1 MIAFNRSQLFRCVPV
16 ALGTLT
22 LAPRLAQAAD
32 LTPFPAEPES
42 YAPATRVLPPPSPVK
57 DEAERAEVAPPRDLR
72 AALPQLAY
80 AFSAYGAFPK
90 TVGAQG
96 YGSGLFASEQ
106 DAQLGGGATVWG
118 SPVRRLTLIADAQRN
133 PWGNFSPSAALLVHI
148 LGSATRGWSFGALGR
163 FKVDGF
169 AGGSN
174 RDEIESEVELGA
186 LLSLNEAA
194 WHLDLNTIAGRG
206 TGDEGEMD
214 VEGRL
219 RLGRDIA
226 SLVRVGVD
234 GQFRARVDGPR
245 YLPNG
250 RTWDFAIGP
259 QLFVGSNAFYAAVT
273 AGPST
278 MGLTSDAIG
287 FSSILAIGGAT

>member
-1 MIAFNRSQLFRCVPV
+1 MTALNCSQLFRCVPV
-16 ALGTLT
+16 ALAT
-22 LAPRLAQAAD
+22 LA
-32 LTPFPAEPES
+32 LTPRVARAVELTPLPTEPASSVPE
-42 YAPATRVLPPPSPVK
+42 ARVLPPPSTFK
-57 DEAERAEVAPPRDLR
+57 DDTERAEVAPPRDLR
-72 AALPQLAY
+72 AAVPQLAY

-106 DAQLGGGATVWG
+106 DVVLGGGATVWG
-118 SPVRRLTLIADAQRN
+118 SPIRRLTLIADAQRN
-133 PWGNFSPSAALLVHI
+133 PWGNFSPSAAVLVHL

-174 RDEIESEVELGA
+174 KDEIESEVELGA
-186 LLSLNEAA
+186 LLSLSEAA

-214 VEGRL
+214 VESRL

-226 SLVRVGVD
+226 SLIRIGVD

-250 RTWDFAIGP
+250 RTWDFALGP

-287 FSSILAIGGAT
+287 FSSILAIGGAG